1 MSRTPHTFAAQVMAA
16 RAARGLSREQVARH
30 CGVAASVVRAWEMR
44 GEPPPGDAD
53 VLRKLADLLRLPVAD
68 VVTSAVAG
76 RTFVRLP
83 CDDDDGTRDMAV
95 RIVLFLALGGSPHL
109 LASQAEAV
117 TP

>member
-1 MSRTPHTFAAQVMAA
+1 MSRTPHTFASQVMAA

-53 VLRKLADLLRLPVAD
+53 VLRKLADLLRLPVAG
-68 VVTSAVAG
+68 VVTSAIAG

-83 CDDDDGTRDMAV
+83 CDEDAMRALAESLVLYLAQAGDVDALAAH
-95 RIVLFLALGGSPHL
+95 IV
-109 LASQAEAV
+109 EV